1 MGIGYATREQV
12 KTALGSTASA
22 YDDAE
27 VDDALRGAMAAVD
40 ALCHRDHLHP
50 VLATKYWDWPNDQ
63 GTAYY
68 RLWLGKH
75 GLISAASLTA
85 GGTAIASYQL
95 GPVNSGPPYDRVEID
110 LSTSSAF
117 ASNASTHQRAIA
129 LLGLWGYTDESRS
142 AGTLAEALDASE
154 TDIDVTASPYV
165 GVGSLIKVDSER
177 MLVTDRTLIDT
188 TVNLGGNLTASLANT
203 IVPVSSGTSFARG
216 ETILIDS
223 ERMTVQ
229 AIAGNNLIVKRATDG
244 TVLAA
249 HASGADVYAARTLT
263 VERGAAGTTAAT
275 HTTSTALT
283 VWRPPALAQQ
293 LTIAEAVV
301 DRLQAG
307 AGYARTAGSG
317 ENERESAGK
326 GLMDLR
332 KRVQASPLCRK
343 GRTWAV

>member
-1 MGIGYATREQV
+1 MGIAYATREQV
-12 KTALGSTASA
+12 KAALGSTASA

-50 VLATKYWDWPNDQ
+50 VVATRYWDWPNDQ
-63 GTAYY
+63 LTAYY

-75 GLISAASLTA
+75 GLISITTLTA
-85 GGTAIASYQL
+85 GGTAITGYQL
-95 GPVNSGPPYDRVEID
+95 GPINSGPPYDRVEID
-110 LSTSSAF
+110 LATSGAF
-117 ASNASTHQRAIA
+117 AANASTHQRAIA
-129 LLGLWGYTDESRS
+129 ILGLWGTTDDARS
-142 AGTLAEALDASE
+142 AGALAEALDASE
-154 TDIDVTASPYV
+154 TDIDVTVSANV

-177 MLVTDRTLIDT
+177 MLVTERTFADT
-188 TVNLGGNLTASLANT
+188 TVNTSGNLTASLANT
-203 IVPVSSGTSFARG
+203 TVPVSSGTSFAKG

-229 AIAGNNLIVKRATDG
+229 VITGNNLTVKRATDG

-249 HASGADVYAARTLT
+249 HTSGADVYAARTLT

-275 HTTSTALT
+275 HDTAATLT
-283 VWRPPALAQQ
+283 VWVPPALAQQ

-317 ENERESAGK
+317 DNERESAGK
-326 GLMDLR
+326 GLVDLR
-332 KRVQASPLCRK
+332 KRVQASWLCRK
-343 GRTWAV
+343 GRTWAI